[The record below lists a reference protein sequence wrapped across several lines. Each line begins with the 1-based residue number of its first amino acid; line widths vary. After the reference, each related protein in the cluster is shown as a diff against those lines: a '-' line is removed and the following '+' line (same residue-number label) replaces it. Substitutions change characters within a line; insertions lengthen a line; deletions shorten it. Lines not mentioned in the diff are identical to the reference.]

1 MSFFKYTRTFF
12 QLFNLNLHM
21 LFKDV
26 QGSLFDTFIWVS
38 LSIFCN
44 GYIYPSLGMA
54 SSYGSLIAVGH
65 IVSSGVFLCYA
76 AAMVLTS
83 DFQNDRV
90 INYELML
97 PLPSWMVFLKTAL
110 SWAVVAA
117 IYSSIILPLGKIIL
131 LDKFSL
137 KYFSFIKFIIAF
149 LVINFFIGCFAIMTT
164 GLNKDILSIKR
175 VWVRFI
181 YPLWFLGG
189 SIFPFNTMIATYP
202 KLALLLLFNPI
213 TYATELVRAAVFGP
227 EAYYLPF
234 WISAIILPVFSV
246 VAFWIGYSRLKQRMD
261 FF

>member
-1 MSFFKYTRTFF
+1 MSFFKYTRTFL
-12 QLFNLNLHM
+12 QLFKLNLYM

-26 QGSLFDTFIWVS
+26 QGSLFDTFVWVS

-44 GYIYPSLGMA
+44 GYIYPSLGM
-54 SSYGSLIAVGH
+54 SSTYGSLIAVGH

-110 SWAVVAA
+110 SWSVLAA

-131 LDKFSL
+131 LDKFGL
-137 KYFSFIKFIIAF
+137 EYFSLLRFIVAFVIIN
-149 LVINFFIGCFAIMTT
+149 LFIGCFAIMTT

-175 VWVRFI
+175 VWVRII

-189 SIFPFNTMIATYP
+189 SIFPFHTIMATYP
-202 KLALLLLFNPI
+202 KAGLFLLLNPI
-213 TYATELVRAAVFGP
+213 TYATELVRAAVFGA
-227 EAYYLPF
+227 ESYYIPF
-234 WISAIILPVFSV
+234 WISAITLPVFSV
-246 VAFWIGYSRLKQRMD
+246 IAFWIGYSRLKQRMD